1 MQYTLHQRK
10 DHIVMK
16 NNIQPEN
23 RILTIPNLLSAFRLL
38 LIPLFVWLYLQG
50 KYFYTGLVLLIS
62 GITDISDGFI
72 ARRFH
77 MVSNVGKVLDPVADK
92 LTQISMLICLVTRY
106 PLMLILVVIM
116 IFKELFMSI
125 SGLLVIHKTKTVFS
139 ADWHGKAATFLL
151 YITMFAHVFWVH
163 IPMIVS
169 DILIVAC
176 AVMLAISLLL
186 YGIHHIKTLRDR

>member
-38 LIPLFVWLYLQG
+38 LIPLFVWLYLQE

-116 IFKELFMSI
+116 IFKELFMKQKRCSARTGTARQRLFFSI
-125 SGLLVIHKTKTVFS
+125 LPCSR
-139 ADWHGKAATFLL
+139 
-151 YITMFAHVFWVH
+151 MFFGF
-163 IPMIVS
+163 
-169 DILIVAC
+169 
-176 AVMLAISLLL
+176 ISL
-186 YGIHHIKTLRDR
+186 

>member
-1 MQYTLHQRK
+1 
-10 DHIVMK
+10 
-16 NNIQPEN
+16 
-23 RILTIPNLLSAFRLL
+23 
-38 LIPLFVWLYLQG
+38 
-50 KYFYTGLVLLIS
+50 
-62 GITDISDGFI
+62 
-72 ARRFH
+72 
-77 MVSNVGKVLDPVADK
+77 
-92 LTQISMLICLVTRY
+92 MLICLVTRY

-125 SGLLVIHKTKTVFS
+125 SGLLVIRKTKAVFG
-139 ADWHGKAATFLL
+139 ADWHGKAVTFLL

-186 YGIHHIKTLRDR
+186 YGIHHIKTLRGR

>member
-1 MQYTLHQRK
+1 MKELMNELK
-10 DHIVMK
+10 D
-16 NNIQPEN
+16 
-23 RILTIPNLLSAFRLL
+23 
-38 LIPLFVWLYLQG
+38 
-50 KYFYTGLVLLIS
+50 
-62 GITDISDGFI
+62 
-72 ARRFH
+72 
-77 MVSNVGKVLDPVADK
+77 
-92 LTQISMLICLVTRY
+92 LTQLEEIKQNEGISVA
-106 PLMLILVVIM
+106 
-116 IFKELFMSI
+116 
-125 SGLLVIHKTKTVFS
+125 VFS

>member
-1 MQYTLHQRK
+1 MRSETDGTQNK
-10 DHIVMK
+10 IF
-16 NNIQPEN
+16 
-23 RILTIPNLLSAFRLL
+23 TIPNILSFFRLC
-38 LIPLFVWLYLQG
+38 LIPVFMWLYCVE
-50 KYFYTGLVLLIS
+50 KNYIWTGIILILS
-62 GITDISDGFI
+62 GVTDTVDGFI
-72 ARRFH
+72 ARRFN
-77 MVSNVGKVLDPVADK
+77 MVSDLGKVLDPVADK

-186 YGIHHIKTLRDR
+186 YGIHHIKTLRGR

>member
-1 MQYTLHQRK
+1 
-10 DHIVMK
+10 MK

-38 LIPLFVWLYLQG
+38 LIPLFVWLYLQE

-151 YITMFAHVFWVH
+151 YITMCAHVFWVQ

>member
-1 MQYTLHQRK
+1 
-10 DHIVMK
+10 MK

-38 LIPLFVWLYLQG
+38 LIPLFIWLYLEG
-50 KYFYTGLVLLIS
+50 KYFYTGLMLLIS

-77 MVSNVGKVLDPVADK
+77 MVSNLGKILDPVADK

-125 SGLLVIHKTKTVFS
+125 SGLLVIRKTKAVFG

-163 IPMIVS
+163 IPIIVS
-169 DILIVAC
+169 DVLIGISAI
-176 AVMLAISLLL
+176 MLAVSLLL
-186 YGIHHIKTLRDR
+186 YGIHHIKTLREL

>member
-10 DHIVMK
+10 DHIIMK

-38 LIPLFVWLYLQG
+38 LIPLFIWLYLEG
-50 KYFYTGLVLLIS
+50 KYFYTGLMLLIS

-77 MVSNVGKVLDPVADK
+77 MVSNLGKILDPVADK

-125 SGLLVIHKTKTVFS
+125 SGLLVIRKTKAVFG

-163 IPMIVS
+163 IPIIVS
-169 DILIVAC
+169 DVLIGISAI
-176 AVMLAISLLL
+176 MLAVSLLL
-186 YGIHHIKTLRDR
+186 YGIHHIKTLREL

>member
-23 RILTIPNLLSAFRLL
+23 RVLTIPNLLSAFRLL
-38 LIPLFVWLYLQG
+38 LIPLFVWLYLQE

-125 SGLLVIHKTKTVFS
+125 SGLLVI
-139 ADWHGKAATFLL
+139 
-151 YITMFAHVFWVH
+151 
-163 IPMIVS
+163 
-169 DILIVAC
+169 
-176 AVMLAISLLL
+176 
-186 YGIHHIKTLRDR
+186 